1 MGKYSKSNKMPKRVV
16 VNGGAA
22 GIKGPSPPKTAP
34 PTPALPYRRATR
46 TPMAKTCAWKNHAV
60 KWVIPQKTAEAV
72 RKTRA
77 AGYGKEVGGDE
88 ESRKSHPKAESAG
101 TSSAEYSDNSSGSE
115 EEGGAW
121 AKAKKDLYLATI
133 NFFAQGGT
141 RADTIKV
148 THKARKVFKNYV
160 PVQGYE
166 RTPYM
171 PVLKYANVKRRGS
184 EPPLR
189 LTPRSEERNEERNHE
204 MEPAA
209 STNINVVIGQAP
221 KPIRG
226 SAGYKRPYLRNRN

>member
-22 GIKGPSPPKTAP
+22 GIKGPSPPKTPP
-34 PTPALPYRRATR
+34 PTPALPHRRAATR
-46 TPMAKTCAWKNHAV
+46 TPMAKTCAW
-60 KWVIPQKTAEAV
+60 
-72 RKTRA
+72 KTRA

-171 PVLKYANVKRRGS
+171 PVLKYANVKKRRGS